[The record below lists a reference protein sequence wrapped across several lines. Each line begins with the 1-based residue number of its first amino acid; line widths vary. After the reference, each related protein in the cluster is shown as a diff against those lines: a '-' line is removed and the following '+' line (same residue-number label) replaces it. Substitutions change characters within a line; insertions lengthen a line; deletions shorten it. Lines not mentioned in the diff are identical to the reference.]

1 MFGLHQM
8 LSDGKAGIDPGRWAY
23 ATLSKPLDLEVPEF
37 TTAGPWPPILVI
49 RASGNVHVQ
58 RGQDH
63 RRSVGG
69 SSRSHHG
76 PLPMKPPPAQNS
88 SAITLPR
95 GSCPLASRPMH
106 IAPTARLSAS
116 TRSAPKRAMTGPSSS
131 VLRIPPAE

>member
-23 ATLSKPLDLEVPEF
+23 ATLPKPLDLEVPEF

-69 SSRSHHG
+69 SSRSHHA
-76 PLPMKPPPAQNS
+76 PLPW
-88 SAITLPR
+88 
-95 GSCPLASRPMH
+95 PMADRYSH
-106 IAPTARLSAS
+106 ILSAACAGS
-116 TRSAPKRAMTGPSSS
+116 SRGTAPG
-131 VLRIPPAE
+131 